1 MKDTK
6 CRSKQRNYWRRIENS
21 VADFCG
27 AVEER
32 GIADLRGDGTTADS
46 TEATR
51 LTMIAAIT
59 PLLVRVTKLLDDM
72 NTLLENLTPARDTH
86 ADIPVCKTTPE
97 RPGQES

>member
-1 MKDTK
+1 M
-6 CRSKQRNYWRRIENS
+6 SEQQRNRGRRIENS

-32 GIADLRGDGTTADS
+32 GIADLRGDGPTADS

-51 LTMIAAIT
+51 ITMIAATT
-59 PLLVRVTKLLDDM
+59 PLLVIVTKLLDDM
-72 NTLLENLTPARDTH
+72 NTLLKKLTPARDTH

-97 RPGQES
+97 RSGQES